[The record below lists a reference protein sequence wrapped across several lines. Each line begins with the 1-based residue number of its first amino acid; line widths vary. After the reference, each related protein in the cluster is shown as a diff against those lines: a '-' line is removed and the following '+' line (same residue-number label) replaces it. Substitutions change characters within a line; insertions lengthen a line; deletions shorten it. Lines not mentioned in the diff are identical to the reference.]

1 MRDVCDKCGEDI
13 IHPIWDYFTDDGKN
27 RYCKECYQR
36 ALEEHLQEKKVLQG
50 IKKLPVPD
58 RLRKIGCDGVAGI
71 QIINTT
77 EEGHFTLAPMVPV
90 IEEGEEE

>member
-1 MRDVCDKCGEDI
+1 MIPYVCAKCGGDI
-13 IHPIWDYFTDDGKN
+13 IHPIWDYFEFSGEY
-27 RYCKECYQR
+27 YCKACYQE
-36 ALEEHLQEKKVLQG
+36 ALEEHIQEQKVLEG

-90 IEEGEEE
+90 IGEEK